1 MATERIFTVM
11 VGIGRIKMAIF
22 DYEVNTIEKIG
33 VVESVDTANVI
44 IKIDNVENLKRMQ
57 VNHLVVIQSSKMGQ
71 HLIALVNKIM
81 RNSLLDAMDDENK
94 PIYSVENI
102 VKATLIGTH
111 LDLVGTKHNVF
122 KRTLETVPEIDADC
136 YILQGERLTNF
147 MKAISQISIDS
158 ENPLT
163 LGNYT
168 LDDNAEAWLD
178 GNKFFQRHAVIV
190 GSTGSGKSWTVARL
204 LEQVAG
210 LPSANA
216 LVFDIHGEYSTMVGK
231 GFQHIKIAG
240 PNDIFQNGVLF
251 LPYWLLTYEE
261 MISLMLDRSDNNA
274 PNQAMT
280 FSNAVLEQKHDN
292 LVSLG
297 KNDVSNSFTIDS
309 PVPYKLTDILAEFK
323 RLDAEMVQG
332 TKTEKQ
338 GPMNGKL
345 TRFIQRLES
354 KKNDK
359 RLNFLFN
366 ESPEVLDYDYA
377 EKLCKTLMLA
387 SNLQTDK
394 GVKIIDFSEV
404 PSDVLP
410 LMVSLVGRIVF
421 SIQQWIEKD
430 KRHPIALFCDE
441 AHLYLP
447 EKTTSSIEAA
457 GLQNFER
464 IAKEG
469 RKYGVGLVV
478 ISQRPAEVNRTI
490 MSQSNNFIA
499 MRLTNAEDQAV
510 IKRLL
515 PDSLGGFSDLL
526 PVLDI
531 GEALVVGDASLLPS
545 RIKIK
550 KPTMEPNSATIDFW
564 DEWQSTTNED
574 VIGNAIESLRRQS
587 RL

>member
-1 MATERIFTVM
+1 MVRIGKGGV
-11 VGIGRIKMAIF
+11 VLSIF
-22 DYEVNTIEKIG
+22 DYENASNEKIG
-33 VVESVDTANVI
+33 VVESVDTANII
-44 IKIDNVENLKRMQ
+44 IKIENEQKLKKMQ
-57 VNHLVVIQSSKMGQ
+57 VNHLVVVQSSKVGQ

-81 RNSLLDAMDDENK
+81 RNSSIDAIDADNK
-94 PIYSVENI
+94 PIYNIENV

-111 LDLVGTKHNVF
+111 SDVYGTKHNVF

-136 YILQGERLTNF
+136 YVLQGERLTNF
-147 MKAISQISIDS
+147 MKAISQVAIDND
-158 ENPLT
+158 NPLT
-163 LGNYT
+163 LGNYS

-216 LVFDIHGEYSTMVGK
+216 LVFDIHGEYSTLKGK
-231 GFQHIKIAG
+231 GFQHLKIAG
-240 PNDIFQNGVLF
+240 PNDISKTGILF
-251 LPYWLLTYEE
+251 LPYWFLTYEE

-274 PNQAMT
+274 PNQAMA
-280 FSNAVLEQKHDN
+280 FSNAVLEQKRDILN
-292 LVSLG
+292 SLG
-297 KNDVSNSFTIDS
+297 KADVASNFTIDS
-309 PVPYKLTDILAEFK
+309 PIPYKLTDLLAEFK
-323 RLDAEMVQG
+323 RLDEEMVPG
-332 TKTEKQ
+332 ARAGSERY

-345 TRFIQRLES
+345 TRFVQRLES
-354 KKNDK
+354 KKTDK
-359 RLNFLFN
+359 RLNFMFN
-366 ESPEVLDYDYA
+366 ESSEILSYDYI
-377 EKLCKTLMLA
+377 EKLSKILMH
-387 SNLQTDK
+387 SSSLQTDK

-421 SIQQWIEKD
+421 SIQQWIEKE

-447 EKTTSSIEAA
+447 EKTDSSIEAA

-469 RKYGVGLVV
+469 RKYGIGLVV
-478 ISQRPAEVNRTI
+478 ISQRPAEVSRTI
-490 MSQSNNFIA
+490 LSQSNNFIA

-526 PVLDI
+526 PVLDV

-550 KPTMEPNSATIDFW
+550 KPSMEPNSATIDFW
-564 DEWQSTTNED
+564 DEWQSTANED
-574 VIGNAIESLRRQS
+574 VIAIAVESLRKQS
-587 RL
+587 KQ

>member
-1 MATERIFTVM
+1 
-11 VGIGRIKMAIF
+11 MAIF
-22 DYEVNTIEKIG
+22 DYEENSSEKIG
-33 VVESVDTANVI
+33 VVESVDTANIVI
-44 IKIDNVENLKRMQ
+44 KVENEEKLKKMQ
-57 VNHLVVIQSSKMGQ
+57 VNQLVVIQSSRVGQ
-71 HLIALVNKIM
+71 HLIGLVNKIM
-81 RNSLLDAMDDENK
+81 RNSSIDSIDEENK
-94 PIYSVENI
+94 PVYSVQNV

-111 LDLVGTKHNVF
+111 LDVYGTKPNVF

-136 YILQGERLTNF
+136 FILQGERLTEF
-147 MKAISQISIDS
+147 MKAISQIALDAG
-158 ENPLT
+158 NPLT

-168 LDDNAEAWLD
+168 LDENAEAWLD

-204 LEQVAG
+204 LEQVAE

-216 LVFDIHGEYSTMVGK
+216 LVFDIHGEYKTLTGK
-231 GFQHIKIAG
+231 GFQHIKVAG
-240 PNDIFQNGVLF
+240 PNDAASDGVIF

-274 PNQAMT
+274 PNQAMA
-280 FSNAVLEQKHDN
+280 FSNAVIEQKRSN
-292 LVSLG
+292 LTALG
-297 KNDVSNSFTIDS
+297 KTDVVNSFTIDS
-309 PVPYKLTDILAEFK
+309 PVPYKLSELLSEFK
-323 RLDAEMVQG
+323 RLDDEMVPG
-332 TKTEKQ
+332 AKANTEKQ

-354 KKNDK
+354 KRSDK

-366 ESPEVLDYDYA
+366 ETTTVLDYQYM
-377 EKLCKTLMLA
+377 EQISKLLMH
-387 SNLQTDK
+387 SSSLQSEK

-410 LMVSLVGRIVF
+410 LMVSLVGRIIF
-421 SIQQWIEKD
+421 SIQQWVEKE

-447 EKTTSSIEAA
+447 EKTDSSIEAA

-469 RKYGVGLVV
+469 RKYGVSLVV

-490 MSQSNNFIA
+490 LSQSNNFIA
-499 MRLTNAEDQAV
+499 MRLTNAEDQSV

-515 PDSLGGFSDLL
+515 PDSLGGFSELL
-526 PVLDI
+526 PVLDV

-545 RIKIK
+545 RIRIK
-550 KPTMEPNSATIDFW
+550 MPDRKS
-564 DEWQSTTNED
+564 
-574 VIGNAIESLRRQS
+574 VV
-587 RL
+587 